1 MHINSRPLALS
12 PYEGLDVPT
21 FTLSSRTL
29 TDGAPMPESATA
41 RAGSLSPDLTWEGFP
56 THTASFMVTCF
67 DPDAPTPAG
76 WWHWTVLDIPASM
89 THLDA
94 GAGASDLTLD
104 GPAFHL
110 RVDTG
115 DAAYFGAAPPPGD
128 RPHRYVFT
136 VHALDVDTLGLD
148 DDATPTMAS
157 FVALE
162 HTIARACLTVTH
174 QA

>member
-1 MHINSRPLALS
+1 
-12 PYEGLDVPT
+12 
-21 FTLSSRTL
+21 
-29 TDGAPMPESATA
+29 
-41 RAGSLSPDLTWEGFP
+41 
-56 THTASFMVTCF
+56 
-67 DPDAPTPAG
+67 
-76 WWHWTVLDIPASM
+76 M

-110 RVDTG
+110 RTDSG